1 MDIGVVGGGAV
12 GVTVAHDLA
21 SEADVTL
28 YEAGELASGASG
40 RAAGLCYD
48 AYADARDAELGARA
62 LERFRELSGG
72 GGFTFEPCPY
82 VWLAREDDEESERR
96 AREIRQAA
104 ARMREHGL
112 DVTTLDG
119 GELADR
125 FPELVA
131 GDVAVAAVAES
142 AGYADP
148 GEYTRTMGLLAR
160 AQGVELREGTPAR
173 LTGSG
178 VIETDA
184 GRHDHD
190 AVVVAAGAHTREV
203 VAPVVELPVKPYRV
217 QALVTESADVRT
229 PMLFDASNEF
239 YLRPHGEGI
248 LVGNGTEPVEQD
260 PADYDRDADE
270 AFREACVR
278 YQERA
283 LGWSWPEARSWA
295 GLCTATPDGDP
306 VVGRVADG
314 RSGSAG
320 TGGSS
325 DERGPADGVF
335 VATGWQGHGFMRA
348 PAIAERLAAQVLGD
362 DGIPGFEPGRF
373 DGDEE
378 FEIVEGMALDR

>member
-21 SEADVTL
+21 PDAEVTL
-28 YEAGELASGASG
+28 YEADELASGASG

-48 AYADARDAELGARA
+48 AYADARDAELAGRA

-72 GGFTFEPCPY
+72 GGFTFESCPY
-82 VWLAREDDEESERR
+82 VWLARADDEESERR
-96 AREIRQAA
+96 AAEIRDGA

-112 DVTTLDG
+112 DVSTLAG
-119 GELADR
+119 EELADR

-142 AGYADP
+142 AGHADP

-160 AQGVELREGTPAR
+160 ARGVEIQEQTPVSLAAD
-173 LTGSG
+173 GA
-178 VIETDA
+178 VETDD
-184 GRHDHD
+184 GRREHD
-190 AVVVAAGAHTREV
+190 AIVVAAGAHTREV
-203 VAPVVELPVKPYRV
+203 VAPVAELAVKPYRV
-217 QALVTESADVRT
+217 QALVTEAADVRT
-229 PMLFDASNEF
+229 PMLFDASNGF
-239 YLRPHGEGI
+239 YLRPHGEGL
-248 LVGNGTEPVEQD
+248 LVGDGTEPVEQD
-260 PADYDRDADE
+260 PNGYDRDADE

-306 VVGRVADG
+306 LVGRVADG
-314 RSGSAG
+314 VAGSAA
-320 TGGSS
+320 
-325 DERGPADGVF
+325 PDGVF

-348 PAIAERLAAQVLGD
+348 PAVAERLAAQVLGG
-362 DGIPGFEPGRF
+362 DGIAGFDPKRF

-378 FEIVEGMALDR
+378 FEIVEGMALDG

>member
-21 SEADVTL
+21 PEADVTL
-28 YEAGELASGASG
+28 YEADELAAGASG

-48 AYADARDAELGARA
+48 AYADARDAELATRA
-62 LERFRELSGG
+62 LERFQELSGG

-82 VWLAREDDEESERR
+82 VWLAREDDEESDRR
-96 AREIRQAA
+96 ATEIRDGA

-119 GELADR
+119 EALTDR

-160 AQGVELREGTPAR
+160 ARGVDLREDTPAR
-173 LTGSG
+173 LTADGA
-178 VIETDA
+178 VETSE
-184 GRHDHD
+184 GPHDHD
-190 AVVVAAGAHTREV
+190 AVVVAAGAHTPEV
-203 VAPVVELPVKPYRV
+203 VAPVAEIPVKPYRV
-217 QALVTESADVRT
+217 QALVTESADVQT
-229 PMLFDASNEF
+229 PMLFDASNSF
-239 YLRPHGEGI
+239 YLRPHGEGL
-248 LVGNGTEPVEQD
+248 LVGDGTEPVEQD
-260 PADYDRDADE
+260 PDGYDREADE
-270 AFREACVR
+270 SFREACVR

-306 VVGRVADG
+306 LVGELAD
-314 RSGSAG
+314 
-320 TGGSS
+320 
-325 DERGPADGVF
+325 DVY

-348 PAIAERLAAQVLGD
+348 PAVAERLAAQVLGD
-362 DGIPGFEPGRF
+362 DGIPGFEPRRF
-373 DGDEE
+373 DGDET
-378 FEIVEGMALDR
+378 FEIVEVVAFDG

>member
-21 SEADVTL
+21 PEADVTL
-28 YEAGELASGASG
+28 YEADELAAGASG

-48 AYADARDAELGARA
+48 AYADARDADLASRA

-82 VWLAREDDEESERR
+82 VWLARDDDEADRH
-96 AREIRQAA
+96 AAEIRDGAE
-104 ARMREHGL
+104 RMREHGL

-119 GELADR
+119 QELAER

-142 AGYADP
+142 AGYADT

-160 AQGVELREGTPAR
+160 AQGVKIRESTPAH
-173 LTGSG
+173 LDADGA
-178 VIETDA
+178 VETED
-184 GRHDHD
+184 GHHDHD
-190 AVVVAAGAHTREV
+190 AVVVAAGAHTPEV
-203 VAPVVELPVKPYRV
+203 LGPVAQIPVKPYRV

-229 PMLFDASNEF
+229 PMLFDASNSF
-239 YLRPHGEGI
+239 YLRPHGEGL

-260 PADYDRDADE
+260 PDEYDREADE
-270 AFREACVR
+270 SFREACVR
-278 YQERA
+278 YQEHA

-295 GLCTATPDGDP
+295 GLCTATPDGNP
-306 VVGRVADG
+306 LVGRV
-314 RSGSAG
+314 
-320 TGGSS
+320 
-325 DERGPADGVF
+325 ADGVF

-348 PAIAERLAAQVLGD
+348 PAVAERLSAQVLGD
-362 DGIPGFEPGRF
+362 EGIRGFEPDRF
-373 DGDEE
+373 DGDES
-378 FEIVEGMALDR
+378 FEIVEGMALNR